1 MAHFQA
7 TRANPPVVPP
17 WVAGLALGLVLI
29 ATHSVSAG
37 EASKELSRD
46 DIVTAMERG
55 EGPSKGPASAPII
68 MVGFSDFQCSYCRK
82 FWHETFPDIEAQYIQ
97 PGKLRFVYRH
107 LAVLGGRSLLAAE
120 AASCADDQGK
130 FWQYH
135 EALFGNM
142 APYVVSESR
151 LKQIAVTLGLDR
163 TSFDPCLS
171 SGKYAKRIEAE
182 TLLAR
187 SLGATGT
194 PAFLINRQLVIGA
207 YPFESFRE
215 YLDAILAESERTPVK

>member
-7 TRANPPVVPP
+7 ARANPPVVRL
-17 WVAGLALGLVLI
+17 WAAGLALGLVLI
-29 ATHSVSAG
+29 ASHSVSAG
-37 EASKELSRD
+37 QAREEPSRD
-46 DIVTAMERG
+46 DVVTAMERG

-82 FWHETFPDIEAQYIQ
+82 FWHETFPEIEAQYIR

-120 AASCADDQGK
+120 AASCAEDQGK

-142 APYVVSESR
+142 APYVMSESR
-151 LKQIAVTLGLDR
+151 LKQVAAARGVDR
-163 TSFDPCLS
+163 
-171 SGKYAKRIEAE
+171 R
-182 TLLAR
+182 
-187 SLGATGT
+187 
-194 PAFLINRQLVIGA
+194 
-207 YPFESFRE
+207 
-215 YLDAILAESERTPVK
+215 